1 MPRTKSRRQLGFT
14 IIELIVVIVV
24 ISILTAITIVTYN
37 GVKNK
42 AYDTSIQ
49 ADLKSVAAGLKSYKS
64 TVGNYPTSE
73 TQIST
78 MKDSGGT
85 VITAALPKISHDGY
99 DVTSPSAPGDNVAR
113 NLLICV
119 RSGGTNPQFGIAAY
133 SKSGAVWFYQSST
146 GAITQSS
153 DAWVGQQTTEC
164 PRVGIA
170 LADPGYARWFA
181 YERNP
186 ASVTDTEAGWRGWA
200 IK

>member
-1 MPRTKSRRQLGFT
+1 MTRKKAAAKAGFT

-24 ISILTAITIVTYN
+24 ISILTAITIATYV
-37 GVKNK
+37 GVRNR

-49 ADLKSVAAGLKSYKS
+49 SDLKSVAAGLKSYKS
-64 TVGNYPTSE
+64 ATGNYPTSE
-73 TQIST
+73 SQIST
-78 MKDSGGT
+78 MQDSSGT
-85 VITAALPKISHDGY
+85 VVTAALPKMSHDGY
-99 DVTSPSAPGDNVAR
+99 DVTSPSASGDNVSR

-119 RSGGTNPQFGIAAY
+119 RSGGSNPQFGIAAY

-146 GAITQSS
+146 GAITQSP

-181 YERNP
+181 YERDP

-200 IK
+200 VK

>member
-1 MPRTKSRRQLGFT
+1 MMRQKTRMQTGFT

-24 ISILTAITIVTYN
+24 ISVLTAITVATYI
-37 GVKNK
+37 GVRNK
-42 AYDTSIQ
+42 SYDTSIQ

-64 TVGNYPTSE
+64 ATGTYPTSE

-78 MKDSGGT
+78 MQDSTGT
-85 VITAALPKISHDGY
+85 VVTAAIPKISHDGY
-99 DVTSPSAPGDNVAR
+99 DVTSPSAPGDSVSR

-133 SKSGAVWFYQSST
+133 SKSGTVWFYLSST
-146 GAITQSS
+146 GAITKSP

-170 LADPGYARWFA
+170 LADPGYARWFG

-200 IK
+200 VK

>member
-1 MPRTKSRRQLGFT
+1 MLRKKQRIQAGFT

-24 ISILTAITIVTYN
+24 ITILTAITIVTYV

-42 AYDTSIQ
+42 SYDTSIQ
-49 ADLKSVAAGLKSYKS
+49 SDLKAVAAGLKAYKS
-64 TVGNYPTSE
+64 ATGTYPTTE

-78 MKDSGGT
+78 MQDSGGA
-85 VITAALPKISHDGY
+85 VITAAVPKISHDGY
-99 DVTSPSAPGDNVAR
+99 NVTAPSAAGDNVSR

-119 RSGGTNPQFGIAAY
+119 RSGGSNPQFGIAAY
-133 SKSGAVWFYQSST
+133 SKSGTVWFYLSST
-146 GAITQSS
+146 GAISQSP

-170 LADPGYARWFA
+170 IADPGYARWFG
-181 YERNP
+181 YERDP

>member
-1 MPRTKSRRQLGFT
+1 MTRKKASAKAGFT

-24 ISILTAITIVTYN
+24 ISILTAITIATYV
-37 GVKNK
+37 GVRNR

-49 ADLKSVAAGLKSYKS
+49 SDLKSVAAGLKSYKS
-64 TVGNYPTSE
+64 ATGNYPTSE
-73 TQIST
+73 SQIST
-78 MKDSGGT
+78 MQDSSGT
-85 VITAALPKISHDGY
+85 VVTAALPKMSHDGY
-99 DVTSPSAPGDNVAR
+99 DVTSPSASGDNVSR

-119 RSGGTNPQFGIAAY
+119 RSGGSNPQFGIAAY

-146 GAITQSS
+146 GAITQSP

-181 YERNP
+181 YERDP

-200 IK
+200 VK